1 MNIVSPALFTLAA
14 LAATL
19 TIWKSLSAALP
30 AFRSLRAQLALEE
43 ADRVVHVATLDTRLT
58 RAEEQEARAARPRRR
73 LLQPKPVTHRLHHF
87 PHRAHAA

>member
-14 LAATL
+14 LAAAL
-19 TIWKSLSAALP
+19 TIWKSMTAALP
-30 AFRSLRAQLALEE
+30 AFSSLRAQLAQEE
-43 ADRVVHVATLDTRLT
+43 ADRVIHVATLDTRMT